1 MRLDLLAALSGAM
14 IAVQARVNGE
24 LSHQLNNGLQAAFV
38 SFGSGLL
45 IILLITPFSS
55 QIKEGIVNLRAAVK
69 NKEIARWKLLAGAL
83 GGSFVAIQTQIVPL
97 IGVAIYSVASIA
109 GQTAMSLIVDR
120 IGLTG
125 GGKKLISPRRVLAA
139 VLTVIAVLVSV
150 WDRIDANNLSM
161 FAVTAGGIAGA
172 IVGVQR
178 ALNGQ
183 INEYSHQSFT
193 TSLLNFITGTSFLMI
208 LIAIGLVIGRNEL
221 SPLPSNPWW
230 IYTGGVIGVIYIA
243 FTSTIV
249 QHLGV
254 LTFTLFSVGGQLV
267 GSLVIDL
274 VSPTKGVSVSAY
286 LVTGIFMTYAGVIG
300 VIYIAFIS
308 TIVQHLGVL
317 TFTLFSVGGQLISSL
332 IIDFVSP
339 TNGVRVSYYLIT
351 GIAMTYLGVIA
362 GGVGSSRVKKPQKQ

>member
-1 MRLDLLAALSGAM
+1 MRLDFLAALSGVM
-14 IAVQARVNGE
+14 IAMQARVNGE
-24 LSHQLNNGLQAAFV
+24 LSHRLDNGLQAALV

-45 IILLITPFSS
+45 IIALITPFSS
-55 QIKEGIVNLRAAVK
+55 QIKDGIKNLRGAIAH
-69 NKEIARWKLLAGAL
+69 KEIARWKMFAGAL

-109 GQTAMSLIVDR
+109 GQTAMSLVVDR

-125 GGKKLISPRRVLAA
+125 GGKKLISVRRLLAA
-139 VLTVIAVLVSV
+139 FLTVLAVLVSV

-161 FAVTAGGIAGA
+161 FAVTSAGIAGA

-193 TSLLNFITGTSFLMI
+193 TSLLNFIMGTSFLLL
-208 LIAIGLVIGRNEL
+208 LIVAGIVIGKSHL
-221 SPLPSNPWW
+221 TPLPLGPWW
-230 IYTGGVIGVIYIA
+230 IYTGGTIGVIYIA

-267 GSLVIDL
+267 GSLIIDL
-274 VSPTKGVSVSAY
+274 VSPTDGVNVSAY
-286 LVTGIFMTYAGVIG
+286 LVTGIAMTYAGVI
-300 VIYIAFIS
+300 
-308 TIVQHLGVL
+308 
-317 TFTLFSVGGQLISSL
+317 
-332 IIDFVSP
+332 
-339 TNGVRVSYYLIT
+339 
-351 GIAMTYLGVIA
+351 A
-362 GGVGSSRVKKPQKQ
+362 GGVSSSRVRKPQKQ

>member
-14 IAVQARVNGE
+14 IALQARANGE
-24 LSHQLNNGLQAAFV
+24 LSHRLNNGLQAALV

-45 IILLITPFSS
+45 IIFVITLFNSK
-55 QIKEGIVNLRAAVK
+55 IKEGIKNLRRAVA
-69 NKEIARWKLLAGAL
+69 NKEIARWKLFAGAL

-125 GGKKLISPRRVLAA
+125 GGKKLISPRRVSAA

-150 WDRIDANNLSM
+150 WDRIDANNLAM
-161 FAVTAGGIAGA
+161 LAVTAGGIAGA

-193 TSLLNFITGTSFLMI
+193 TSLLNFVTGTSFLVI
-208 LIAIGLVIGRNEL
+208 LIVVGMLLGRNEL
-221 SPLPSNPWW
+221 SPLPSGPWW

-274 VSPTKGVSVSAY
+274 VSPTEGVSVSAY
-286 LVTGIFMTYAGVIG
+286 LVT
-300 VIYIAFIS
+300 
-308 TIVQHLGVL
+308 
-317 TFTLFSVGGQLISSL
+317 
-332 IIDFVSP
+332 
-339 TNGVRVSYYLIT
+339 
-351 GIAMTYLGVIA
+351 
-362 GGVGSSRVKKPQKQ
+362 

>member
-14 IAVQARVNGE
+14 IALQARANGE
-24 LSHQLNNGLQAAFV
+24 LSDRLDNGLQAALV

-45 IILLITPFSS
+45 IIFVITLFNSK
-55 QIKEGIVNLRAAVK
+55 IKEGIKNLRRAVA
-69 NKEIARWKLLAGAL
+69 NKEIARWKLFAGAL

-139 VLTVIAVLVSV
+139 FLTVLAVLVSV
-150 WDRIDANNLSM
+150 WDRIDANNLSI
-161 FAVTAGGIAGA
+161 FAVTAGGVAGA

-193 TSLLNFITGTSFLMI
+193 TSLLNFITGTSFLLVLIIAGI
-208 LIAIGLVIGRNEL
+208 LLGKNEL
-221 SPLPSNPWW
+221 SPLPSGPWW

-267 GSLVIDL
+267 GSLIIDL

-286 LVTGIFMTYAGVIG
+286 LVTGIVMTYAGV
-300 VIYIAFIS
+300 V
-308 TIVQHLGVL
+308 
-317 TFTLFSVGGQLISSL
+317 
-332 IIDFVSP
+332 
-339 TNGVRVSYYLIT
+339 
-351 GIAMTYLGVIA
+351 A
-362 GGVGSSRVKKPQKQ
+362 GGVGNQRVRK

>member
-14 IAVQARVNGE
+14 IALQARANGE
-24 LSHQLNNGLQAAFV
+24 LSHRLNNGLQAALV
-38 SFGSGLL
+38 SFSSGLL
-45 IILLITPFSS
+45 IIFVISIFNSK
-55 QIKEGIVNLRAAVK
+55 IKDGIKNLRTAVA
-69 NKEIARWKLLAGAL
+69 NKEIARWKLFAGAL

-109 GQTAMSLIVDR
+109 GQTAMSLVVDR

-139 VLTVIAVLVSV
+139 VLTVLAVLVSV

-193 TSLLNFITGTSFLMI
+193 TSLLNFATGTSFLII
-208 LIAIGLVIGRNEL
+208 LITAGLILGKNEL
-221 SPLPSNPWW
+221 SPLPSGPWW

-286 LVTGIFMTYAGVIG
+286 LVTGIVMTYA
-300 VIYIAFIS
+300 
-308 TIVQHLGVL
+308 
-317 TFTLFSVGGQLISSL
+317 
-332 IIDFVSP
+332 
-339 TNGVRVSYYLIT
+339 
-351 GIAMTYLGVIA
+351 GVIA
-362 GGVGSSRVKKPQKQ
+362 GGVGSLRVKKPQRQ

>member
-14 IAVQARVNGE
+14 IALQARANGE
-24 LSHQLNNGLQAAFV
+24 LSHRLDNGLQAALV
-38 SFGSGLL
+38 SFGSGL
-45 IILLITPFSS
+45 IIIFVITLFNTK
-55 QIKEGIVNLRAAVK
+55 IKEGIKKLRRSVA
-69 NKEIARWKLLAGAL
+69 NKEIARWKLFAGAL

-139 VLTVIAVLVSV
+139 FLTVLAVLVSV
-150 WDRIDANNLSM
+150 WDRIDANDLSM
-161 FAVTAGGIAGA
+161 LAVTAGGIAGA
-172 IVGVQR
+172 IVGIQR

-183 INEYSHQSFT
+183 INEHSQQSFT
-193 TSLLNFITGTSFLMI
+193 TSLLNFMTGTAFLLV
-208 LIAIGLVIGRNEL
+208 LITAGLVLGRNEL
-221 SPLPSNPWW
+221 SPLPSGPWW

-267 GSLVIDL
+267 GSLIIDL
-274 VSPTKGVSVSAY
+274 VSPTEGVSVSAY
-286 LVTGIFMTYAGVIG
+286 LVTGIVMTYAGV
-300 VIYIAFIS
+300 V
-308 TIVQHLGVL
+308 
-317 TFTLFSVGGQLISSL
+317 
-332 IIDFVSP
+332 
-339 TNGVRVSYYLIT
+339 
-351 GIAMTYLGVIA
+351 A
-362 GGVGSSRVKKPQKQ
+362 GGVSNQRVRK

>member
-14 IAVQARVNGE
+14 IAVQARANGE
-24 LSHQLNNGLQAAFV
+24 LSHRLDNGLQAALV
-38 SFGSGLL
+38 SFGSGL
-45 IILLITPFSS
+45 IIIFIITLFNTK
-55 QIKEGIVNLRAAVK
+55 IKEGIKNLRQSVAT
-69 NKEIARWKLLAGAL
+69 KEIARWKLFAGAL

-139 VLTVIAVLVSV
+139 FLTVLAVLVSV

-161 FAVTAGGIAGA
+161 LAVTAGGIAGA
-172 IVGVQR
+172 IVGIQR

-183 INEYSHQSFT
+183 INEYSKQSFT
-193 TSLLNFITGTSFLMI
+193 TSLLNFMTGTAFLLVLIVTGLI
-208 LIAIGLVIGRNEL
+208 LGKNEL
-221 SPLPSNPWW
+221 SPLPSGPWW

-267 GSLVIDL
+267 GSLIIDL
-274 VSPTKGVSVSAY
+274 VSPTEGVSVSAY
-286 LVTGIFMTYAGVIG
+286 LITGIVMTYAGV
-300 VIYIAFIS
+300 V
-308 TIVQHLGVL
+308 
-317 TFTLFSVGGQLISSL
+317 
-332 IIDFVSP
+332 
-339 TNGVRVSYYLIT
+339 
-351 GIAMTYLGVIA
+351 A
-362 GGVGSSRVKKPQKQ
+362 GGVSNQRVHK

>member
-55 QIKEGIVNLRAAVK
+55 QIKEGIVNLRCAVK
-69 NKEIARWKLLAGAL
+69 KKEIARWKLFAGAL

-193 TSLLNFITGTSFLMI
+193 TSLLNFITGTSFLMV
-208 LIAIGLVIGRNEL
+208 LIAIGLIIGRNEL

-286 LVTGIFMTYAGVIG
+286 LVTGIVMTYA
-300 VIYIAFIS
+300 
-308 TIVQHLGVL
+308 
-317 TFTLFSVGGQLISSL
+317 
-332 IIDFVSP
+332 
-339 TNGVRVSYYLIT
+339 
-351 GIAMTYLGVIA
+351 GVIA
-362 GGVGSSRVKKPQKQ
+362 GGVGSSRVKKPQRL